1 MEIALYAIVGA
12 QIHAGPWYWVC
23 FGIYCA
29 IKLINALSD

>member
-23 FGIYCA
+23 FGLYCA
-29 IKLINALSD
+29 IKLCH